1 MEAKKTK
8 QQQQKQKN
16 KSSWSLGVEAHLHL
30 LAFFSPCSNSR
41 QLQASTDDS
50 YISIVLHFY
59 LTLSFFHFCQLLL
72 RNWRRVWC
80 RLTVVGLGLYDFVPF
95 FFPFFFLPPDFPPD
109 SSMPHYQVKS
119 GGAADICRV
128 PRLQA
133 ETHRHTE
140 DSFRKPGRFSNG
152 MLSTGSQNRVRRWAE
167 EKSLLAKC
175 LWVVYGSEGRKGNR
189 DVVMHLSDT
198 PLSSRPDCNLMGP
211 VVVARY
217 CFSFH
222 MSQTIKTRLSIPVP
236 HELHL
241 PMKQKKKKR
250 KYTFEKRRKKKTAS
264 MISFL
269 TCIHIPKLNSQR
281 LPRISLT
288 FIVFISLR
296 QQI

>member
-1 MEAKKTK
+1 MEAKKTTTAETKK
-8 QQQQKQKN
+8 QIELKPGCW
-16 KSSWSLGVEAHLHL
+16 SSSPPLG
-30 LAFFSPCSNSR
+30 FFSSPCSNSR

-95 FFPFFFLPPDFPPD
+95 FFFSFFFLPHDFPPD

-152 MLSTGSQNRVRRWAE
+152 MLSTGSQNRARRWAV

-250 KYTFEKRRKKKTAS
+250 KSTFEKRWKKKQPVWSLFSHVST
-264 MISFL
+264 FL
-269 TCIHIPKLNSQR
+269 S
-281 LPRISLT
+281 
-288 FIVFISLR
+288 
-296 QQI
+296 